1 MTHDGWFVAL
11 PAAELVLG
19 EIAWV
24 QLDGEELAVWRD
36 ASGGVNAWEN
46 RCPHRGV
53 RLTLGDNLGSEL
65 RCRYHGWRF
74 AFGSGT
80 CTTIPARPEHVPPG
94 ALGAKTYACREA
106 FGFVWVNLAGPDGS
120 AAAASEPSLPLDADR
135 VTTARSVVVHAS
147 RAHVAAALPA
157 VDGIVYALAPMNDS
171 ATVVHAAFSRVL
183 AGDERVTA
191 LREHDRRIRD
201 VRDHLERNVVA
212 S

>member
-1 MTHDGWFVAL
+1 MTHGGWFVVV

-74 AFGSGT
+74 AAGSGK
-80 CTTIPARPEHVPPG
+80 CTAIPARPDGAAPG
-94 ALGAKTYACREA
+94 TLGVKSYACREA
-106 FGFVWVNLAGPDGS
+106 FGFVWVNLAGGPG
-120 AAAASEPSLPLDADR
+120 EPHLPLEADR
-135 VTTARSVVVHAS
+135 LTTARSVVV
-147 RAHVAAALPA
+147 RAPLADVAAALPDIA
-157 VDGIVYALAPMNDS
+157 GVVYALAPMSDS
-171 ATVVHAAFSRVL
+171 ATAVHAAFPRILSGEAR
-183 AGDERVTA
+183 AAA
-191 LREHDRRIRD
+191 LREHDGRIRE
-201 VRDHLERNVVA
+201 VRDRLERNAVA